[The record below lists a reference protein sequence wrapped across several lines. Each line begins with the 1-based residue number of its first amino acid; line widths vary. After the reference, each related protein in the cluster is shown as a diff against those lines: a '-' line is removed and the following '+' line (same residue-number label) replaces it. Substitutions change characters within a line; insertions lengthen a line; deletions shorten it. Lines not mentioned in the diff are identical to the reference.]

1 MISSNVDNINL
12 LRKWLF
18 IAMFSFPLLPIKVI
32 NICFISFGLLTLLF
46 FFIEKPLIKFAD
58 FKIYGLFILPFI
70 PYLIEWMLFP
80 ANSVIRFEMEK
91 KALLFIAPIA
101 FYLNSLL
108 KSKNDAWHAIN
119 SFIGSV
125 SILSFVSFFYLL
137 FSGSLLSISS
147 YLNGAFEL
155 RRSFEEFSGQ
165 HPIYY
170 GLFSTT
176 ASLWILFYFDK
187 YSKNLQWLLGISWFF
202 MILLNLLI
210 AAKMPLLML
219 VIGLFW
225 VAFKKI
231 KNRNKLTV
239 IYVLFFGVIF
249 ISITFIPSLNN
260 RLGEVTN
267 FFDSA
272 TANNTVLERFV
283 VFSCSKMVFAQD
295 FYLGIGSRNAQ
306 NLLDFCYVYFKFYK
320 GYSIHLNS
328 HNQYLTFGISY
339 GIGIL
344 AVFVAFL
351 VFLFQKFKKYPLAM
365 IFWFCSVSIMFT
377 ESILERQMG
386 IYYFLFFGLLFLLP
400 FQSVNTT
407 NANIAKAK

>member
-1 MISSNVDNINL
+1 MIPLKIETINSI
-12 LRKWLF
+12 RKWLF
-18 IAMFSFPLLPIKVI
+18 IAMFSFPLFPIKVI
-32 NICFISFGLLTLLF
+32 NICFICFGLLTLVF
-46 FFIEKPLIKFAD
+46 FFIEKPLVKFAD
-58 FKIYGLFILPFI
+58 FRIYGLFILPFI
-70 PYLIEWMLFP
+70 PYLIEWILFP
-80 ANSVIRFEMEK
+80 SNSVIRFEMEK
-91 KALLFIAPIA
+91 KALLFIAPVA
-101 FYLNSLL
+101 FYLDSLL
-108 KSKNDAWHAIN
+108 KSKTETRYAIN
-119 SFIGSV
+119 CFIGSV
-125 SILSFVSFFYLL
+125 SLLSFVSFFYLL
-137 FSGSLLSISS
+137 FSGNLLSISS

-176 ASLWILFYFDK
+176 ASLWLLYYFDS
-187 YSKNLQWLLGISWFF
+187 YSKNLQWLLGISVFF

-219 VIGLFW
+219 VIGLLW

-231 KNRNKLTV
+231 KNRNMLAM

-249 ISITFIPSLNN
+249 ISIMFIPSLNN
-260 RLGEVTN
+260 RLGEVTD
-267 FFDSA
+267 FFVSA

-283 VFSCSKMVFAQD
+283 VFNCSKMVFAQD

-306 NLLDFCYVYFKFYK
+306 ELLDFCYVYFKFYK

-328 HNQYLTFGISY
+328 HNQYLTIGISY

-344 AVFVAFL
+344 SLFAAFL
-351 VFLFQKFKKYPLAM
+351 CFLFQKFKRYPLAI

-400 FQSVNTT
+400 FQSINTT
-407 NANIAKAK
+407 NANIKKAK